1 MNEFYFMVKN
11 DINLL
16 TLYSERITFSVELK
30 IGDYNIW
37 TKFWKKKH

>member
-16 TLYSERITFSVELK
+16 TLYSERITIFEPSFE
-30 IGDYNIW
+30 
-37 TKFWKKKH
+37 KKKHK